1 MPPLKDGLKL
11 GGSLLRLPNES
22 WRPILTMG
30 AVTPAK
36 ADVLNGLGEA
46 SALLCATMIGRPM
59 TIERRSPQ
67 SVRVVALRCGRRRE
81 HLGNR
86 KIGEER
92 TRIDAAGGL

>member
-36 ADVLNGLGEA
+36 ALVLNGLGEA
-46 SALLCATMIGRPM
+46 SALLCATMIGRP
-59 TIERRSPQ
+59 IDQCSDDAVHNQ
-67 SVRVVALRCGRRRE
+67 CVDVALR
-81 HLGNR
+81 
-86 KIGEER
+86 
-92 TRIDAAGGL
+92 TRAVANTMSM